1 MKKLII
7 TACFAIFSSS
17 FAWTQSRHLE
27 NANESFSQMAFKE
40 AAQSYHRCLEKD
52 PENTFLMRRIADCA
66 LNSGDFEKAVLWY
79 QNCLQKGGFF
89 RDDQLCLSQA
99 LIASGAYEAG
109 MEQLYAFA
117 LNHPEDPRTAAIH
130 AQEENSGKSLKY
142 LLKGEAPSK
151 MPIGH
156 GFSFEL
162 GANTSSIGPLAKKN
176 SMINI
181 FQGEDL
187 LFTESGIDCAFDPV
201 ENVFIITSIKTSRKG
216 LLYDQTG
223 RPLWEMKAFDLYG
236 MEVHENDFI
245 QNHASDVYCIGLP
258 RFTEESI
265 LFSSN
270 SSEGRGGF
278 DIYELKRGKSDG
290 ALAKNFRTINT
301 SGDECYAHYQ
311 ENNLL
316 FSSNAWP
323 GSGGFD
329 LFCLEHTAL
338 YPKAIKNTSSAN
350 EFILGSSEAQ
360 AAVLASSPYNGSK
373 HYSELLA
380 LEEYQC
386 LEITFELP
394 IDEEFVIYNKRQGEV
409 TKGRTDK
416 NKMAL
421 LIRPDELLE
430 ITASIAGTLFEF
442 SVWTDGENTQ
452 FLSMDLLKAQATVY
466 KAFDGLDKGI
476 VLGEEQQKLDDIFMY
491 EDPHLFAEENM
502 QTHTLVSF
510 DPESTQIGNLIA
522 VKDQSGE
529 VIHHALVDE
538 QYQINIPCNSSEIS
552 GFNRFIINEN
562 GKASASSAL
571 LALDMEEIQHT
582 AEEDTFSAHAARNLL
597 ALGEDP
603 KAIERVVLQP
613 KLSGTTALGNGRF
626 IVFEGTE
633 TADATSPVQTVSSN
647 SETKGGGLKT
657 NYESQNAFNLTAIY
671 FEYNSDVV
679 EPSALQQLIGFA
691 EELAKHNEKR
701 LVISAHTDARGSKHF
716 NQELSRRRAEAV
728 ALALVNLGA
737 SPEQIVMQWFGES
750 NIINHCSDQAICSE
764 DLHQKNRRAD
774 LKLLSTEELALER

>member
-1 MKKLII
+1 MKKLIF
-7 TACFAIFSSS
+7 TACFVIFSSS
-17 FAWTQSRHLE
+17 FAWTQSKHLE

-40 AAQSYHRCLEKD
+40 AAQGYHRCLEKD

-66 LNSGDFEKAVLWY
+66 LNSGDFEKAVVWY

-109 MEQLYAFA
+109 MEELYSFA
-117 LNHPEDPRTAAIH
+117 DNHPEDPRTAAIH

-162 GANTSSIGPLAKKN
+162 GANTLSIGPLAKNN
-176 SMINI
+176 SMINV
-181 FQGEDL
+181 FQDEDL
-187 LFTESGIDCAFDPV
+187 LFTESGIDCAFDPI

-216 LLYDQTG
+216 VLYDQTG

-236 MEVHENDFI
+236 MDVHENDFI
-245 QNHASDVYCIGLP
+245 ENHASDVYCIGLP
-258 RFTEESI
+258 RFTEECI

-338 YPKAIKNTSSAN
+338 YPKAIKNSSSAN
-350 EFILGSSEAQ
+350 EFILGRSAGQ
-360 AAVLASSPYNGSK
+360 AAVLACSPYNGSK

-394 IDEEFVIYNKRQGEV
+394 IDEEFVIYNKRREEIRRGQAEG
-409 TKGRTDK
+409 
-416 NKMAL
+416 NKMAF

-430 ITASIAGTLFEF
+430 ITGSIAGTLFEF
-442 SVWTDGENTQ
+442 SVWTDGENPQ
-452 FLSMDLLKAQATVY
+452 FLSMELLKAQAIVY
-466 KAFDGLDKGI
+466 KAFDGQEGGI
-476 VLGEEQQKLDDIFMY
+476 VLGEERARLNDVFLF
-491 EDPHLFAEENM
+491 EDPYLFAEENTI
-502 QTHTLVSF
+502 THSLVSF
-510 DPESTQIGNLIA
+510 DSETTQVGNLIA
-522 VKDQSGE
+522 VKNQSGD

-538 QYQINIPCNSSEIS
+538 HHQINIPYNSSEIS
-552 GFNRFIINEN
+552 GFNRFVIDQN
-562 GKASASSAL
+562 GKASASSSL
-571 LALDMEEIQHT
+571 LALRMEEIQKT
-582 AEEDTFSAHAARNLL
+582 AKEDYFSENAAKNLL
-597 ALGEDP
+597 SLGEDP
-603 KAIERVVLQP
+603 NEIERLVLHP
-613 KLSGTTALGNGRF
+613 KPSGTIALGNGRF
-626 IVFEGTE
+626 VAFESTE
-633 TADATSPVQTVSSN
+633 TADASRQNQNTLSSPKTNQRVS
-647 SETKGGGLKT
+647 KT
-657 NYESQNAFNLTAIY
+657 NYESNNAFNLAAIY
-671 FEYNSDVV
+671 FEYNSDIVA
-679 EPSALQQLIGFA
+679 PSALQQLIGFA
-691 EELAKHNEKR
+691 EELAANNDKR
-701 LVISAHTDARGSKHF
+701 LVISAHTDARGSRHF

-737 SPEQIVMQWFGES
+737 SPDQIVLQWFGES

-774 LKLLSTEELALER
+774 LKLLSNEELALEQ